1 MRIAVRL
8 VIAAALVL
16 CVWPASAQTPPSYT
30 SPEIHP
36 DRTIT
41 FRYYAPDAKKVAV
54 RGELGGKAYDMMK
67 DAQGLWSVTSTVLPP
82 DIYAYAFIVDGVTA
96 LDPRNANTK
105 YGYGSFGATSVVE
118 VPGDG
123 PQFYDIKPVPHG
135 AVTIQPYVSKSM
147 GVGRTAWIYTPPNYG
162 QAGNLPV
169 LYLLH
174 GGGDIESGWTM
185 IGRANLILDNLIA
198 EGKAKPMVVVM
209 PLGQGIQS
217 FWTGPAKAV
226 DDTLARMAGAPLDE
240 IIRALMAGDGKGGLS
255 PVTRDILED
264 VMPMVERTYKVS
276 RRPDDRA
283 IAGLSMGGGQTI
295 NLAFSRPELFRYVLL
310 MSPAAGAGAEVLYP
324 EVFKT
329 PSKLNQQ
336 FKLLW
341 LGVGKEDT
349 LTGPGDKV
357 FVDALTKA
365 GIKITY
371 DLIDGR
377 HEWTVWRRQLRDMAP
392 KLFR

>member
-226 DDTLARMAGAPLDE
+226 DDPLARMAGAPLDE
-240 IIRALMAGDGKGGLS
+240 IIRALMGGDLQGVTTSRRSRDCRPVDGRRADDQPRVQPAGALPLRAAHESRGRGRRRGAVSGGLQ
-255 PVTRDILED
+255 DA
-264 VMPMVERTYKVS
+264 VEAESAVQAAVARCRQGGHV
-276 RRPDDRA
+276 DR
-283 IAGLSMGGGQTI
+283 S
-295 NLAFSRPELFRYVLL
+295 
-310 MSPAAGAGAEVLYP
+310 
-324 EVFKT
+324 
-329 PSKLNQQ
+329 
-336 FKLLW
+336 
-341 LGVGKEDT
+341 
-349 LTGPGDKV
+349 
-357 FVDALTKA
+357 
-365 GIKITY
+365 
-371 DLIDGR
+371 GR
-377 HEWTVWRRQLRDMAP
+377 
-392 KLFR
+392 